1 MNRKQKA
8 QNKEQQI
15 QEKIRRQKELLQRLK
30 DKENGE
36 YHRKST
42 QPKKDSE
49 SIVKVITKAKITEQ
63 PPVNEPTLN
72 TVFNSQILLQRYAAG
87 ERNFRNVNLRGENL
101 KRASLSGIDLSGAD
115 LSGANLYGANL
126 ELAELASINLEGAN
140 LQEARLFK
148 ANLQQANLSKA
159 NLKSSYLVAANLQKA
174 NLQKAKLQ
182 RAILPRLKNMRG
194 ANLYSAKLEGIKMSS
209 EENIYEFILPNG
221 IVTENQSIHP
231 IKRSSN
237 KAEVITEERFTNQTD
252 VNVSIPNAVG
262 EDCAIEENQKISET
276 IIHNPTVYELTNQ
289 VLANAL
295 ITDETHEEAT
305 LDKSQEMLGTINTT
319 VSLEIDKL
327 AATAENI
334 DAQEY
339 FSPKNLKEA
348 QERITISIARRQ
360 GQSQFRQSLLEAYDY
375 RCAITGCNAQE
386 ALEAA
391 HIIPYCEAENNHPSN
406 GLLLRA
412 DLHTLFDLDLIAIDP
427 ETMKIH
433 LAPSLR
439 RTNYGELEG
448 KSLKLPKNKADF
460 PRRDALQWRC
470 NQCRWYR

>member
-8 QNKEQQI
+8 QNNEQQI
-15 QEKIRRQKELLQRLK
+15 QGKIQRQKEVLQRLK
-30 DKENGE
+30 DKKTGE
-36 YHRKST
+36 YHRQST
-42 QPKKDSE
+42 QKKQDSE
-49 SIVKVITKAKITEQ
+49 SILKVIIKAKVTAKS
-63 PPVNEPTLN
+63 PGNEPTLN
-72 TVFNSQILLQRYAAG
+72 TVFNSQVLLQRYAAG

-148 ANLQQANLSKA
+148 ANLQQANISNA

-174 NLQKAKLQ
+174 NLQKANLQ

-194 ANLYSAKLEGIKMSS
+194 ANLYSAKLQDIKMPS
-209 EENIYEFILPNG
+209 EENIYKFILPNG
-221 IVTENQSIHP
+221 IITENQTTPP

-237 KAEVITEERFTNQTD
+237 KAEVITEDRFTNQTS
-252 VNVSIPNAVG
+252 VKVSIQNAIG

-276 IIHNPTVYELTNQ
+276 IIHNTTVYELINQ
-289 VLANAL
+289 LPANAP

-305 LDKSQEMLGTINTT
+305 LDQSQEMLETINTT

-327 AATAENI
+327 APTTENI
-334 DAQEY
+334 DVQEY
-339 FSPKNLKEA
+339 FSPKKIKEA

-360 GQSQFRQSLLEAYDY
+360 GQSKFRQSLLNAYNY
-375 RCAITGCNAQE
+375 RCAITGCEAQE

-391 HIIPYCEAENNHPSN
+391 HIIPYCETENNHPSN

-412 DLHTLFDLDLIAIDP
+412 DLHTLFDLDLIVIDP

-460 PRRDALQWRC
+460 PKRDALQWRC
-470 NQCRWYR
+470 NQCWWYS